1 MNDAHPLTRRRALLG
16 LLTLAA
22 TACSPYDATPTP
34 GPKPPAPGPAPT
46 PIADADRIGPTAI
59 DLESNDVT
67 QADTDAIARHID
79 DFAIDLHRAL
89 AKPNENLVVS
99 PASIMLAFAMVH
111 AGARGDTAAEL
122 AKVFHLEGSP
132 ERLAAGFAGTLA
144 RWREAQEGLELRVA
158 NRLFGD
164 QATKFEPAYLD
175 LTARRF
181 GAALSPVDLRNAA
194 EETRAMINAW
204 VLEQTRDRIRDLI
217 PRGGIDAST
226 RLVLVN
232 AIYFKARWEEE
243 FPAYATKPG
252 PFFAPA
258 GEKQASLMSRTGH
271 MRMSKADGAT
281 VVSLPYEGGR
291 WAMSIVLPDARDGL
305 PALEA
310 KMDRAWIDTAHRGA
324 TSTRVQLTLPK
335 FEIEPGDPVAL
346 RRVLEP
352 LGLSTV
358 FTAAADFTGMA
369 PAAEQLVLG
378 EAFHKA
384 FISVDEKG
392 TEAAAATAV
401 GMRAGAAP
409 PSEGPVVVT
418 VDHPFVYLIRDTTS
432 GAILFMGRVADPTA

>member
-1 MNDAHPLTRRRALLG
+1 VNDAHPLSRRRALLG

-22 TACSPYDATPTP
+22 AACSPYDATPPT
-34 GPKPPAPGPAPT
+34 GPKPPGPGPAPT
-46 PIADADRIGPTAI
+46 PIADPTAVE
-59 DLESNDVT
+59 LESNDVT

-89 AKPNENLVVS
+89 ARPDQNLVVS

-164 QATKFEPAYLD
+164 QATKFEPAYLE
-175 LTARRF
+175 LTGRRF
-181 GAALSPVDLRNAA
+181 GAALSPVDLRNAS
-194 EETRAMINAW
+194 EQTRTMINAW

-232 AIYFKARWEEE
+232 AIYFKARWEDE
-243 FPAYATKPG
+243 FPEYATKSG
-252 PFFAPA
+252 PFFAPS

-271 MRMSKADGAT
+271 MRMAKADGAT

-310 KMDRAWIDTAHRGA
+310 KMDRAWIDAAHQRA

-346 RRVLEP
+346 RQILEP
-352 LGLSTV
+352 LGLATV

-401 GMRAGAAP
+401 GMRAGAAL

-432 GAILFMGRVADPTA
+432 GAVLFMGRVADPTA